1 MAINKGKDLFIGT
14 RNVLTGYMAGGQNIV
29 RARSSLTGERVKDDP
44 AFAGF
49 RKSSDRMKQASV
61 MASALYNQIPKELKR
76 FSLYRQ
82 LTGEAFK
89 MLKQGKD
96 HIDIFEKLQV
106 LYIAPILEQL
116 VTPASAARHKEIKK

>member
-29 RARSSLTGERVKDDP
+29 RARSLLTSERVKDDP
-44 AFAGF
+44 AFDGF
-49 RKSSDRMKQASV
+49 RKSCGRMKLASV
-61 MASALYNQIPKELKR
+61 MASSLYNQIPKELRR

-82 LTGEAFK
+82 LTGEALK

-96 HIDIFEKLQV
+96 QMDIVEKLQV
-106 LYIAPILEQL
+106 LYIAPLLELPIKQQ
-116 VTPASAARHKEIKK
+116 TAAPSKEF